1 MTTGRTFKVL
11 LAWDTE
17 EKLWVTQVPALG
29 DLSTYGRTRQEALD
43 MTREAIAGFLEAS
56 AKQGLPI
63 PDVPDPELVDLEV
76 AV

>member
-11 LAWDTE
+11 LAWDSNE
-17 EKLWVTQVPALG
+17 RLWVTHVPTLD
-29 DLSTYGRTRQEALD
+29 DLSTYGKTRQEALD

-56 AKQGLPI
+56 AKEGLAI
-63 PDVPDPELVDLEV
+63 PDMPDPELLDLEV